1 MARKLWLILVLI
13 SSNHLYLKGQNTYA
27 VDLISEHL
35 KERADATV
43 RDERVEVDMKNA
55 NDVTV
60 RITRAV
66 TVYNRNGEE
75 HGSIELYYNKS
86 RKIRSVK
93 GEIFNEF
100 GIPIG
105 RFSLK
110 DFRDRSASGQ
120 SNLYD
125 DTRMKNYS
133 PAVYSYPYTIA
144 YSVEIKEN
152 QNLLIPSWIPDYAYD
167 VAIERSSY
175 VFICRPTDKIR
186 IHQQNYAKEALVEED
201 AKTKT
206 YTWEL
211 KDIPARRS
219 EPYSPPRD
227 LQTARVRIVP
237 ESFQYF
243 KKTGH
248 FKNWQELGK
257 WNYDYLL
264 ADKRELPEKTVQ
276 HVREL
281 TKNMDSPKEKAKA
294 LYKYMQDK
302 TRYISIQVGI
312 GGIEPFPA
320 ETVDRLGYGDCKALV
335 NYMQSLL
342 DIVDIPSYYCVV
354 EAGSYKRDITADFAN
369 VSDGNHIILCI
380 PFENDTTWL
389 ECTNPKIPF
398 GFLSDFTD
406 DRLVIACSAEGG
418 KILRTPKFSNTES
431 LQYREGHFNILTD
444 GSLEGNLKITFKGGQ
459 FDNHFYNAFLN
470 QQDQTRNLK
479 KWYDIDNISF
489 QKIDYEITSE
499 DKDSIVF
506 CETLDLEI
514 KNYVVKSGIHTILHP
529 NIFNQARPIPATR
542 NRTND
547 LYINRG
553 YTDIDVLHYVLPEDI
568 DTSAMPVNKRLET
581 EMGTYELRISIS
593 NGILTSYRMIQLREG
608 IYPKEKYAE
617 FYQFMTE
624 VYGSDRGKYTL
635 ITSGTKKG
643 NNTSVSFP

>member
-1 MARKLWLILVLI
+1 MTRKLWLILLLTGVM
-13 SSNHLYLKGQNTYA
+13 HLGLRGQNMYS
-27 VDLISEHL
+27 VDLINTHL

-43 RDERVEVDMKNA
+43 RNERVEIDMKSV

-66 TVYNRNGEE
+66 TVHNRSGEE

-86 RKIRSVK
+86 RKIKNVK

-100 GIPIG
+100 GVSIG
-105 RFSLK
+105 KFSLK

-125 DTRMKNYS
+125 DTRMKDYS
-133 PAVYSYPYTIA
+133 PAVYNYPYTIV

-152 QNLLIPSWIPDYAYD
+152 QNLLIPSWAPDYAYD

-175 VFICRPTDKIR
+175 VFTCRPTERIR
-186 IHQQNYAKEALVEED
+186 IHQQNYEAEAVVQED

-211 KDIPARRS
+211 KDIPARQS

-227 LQTARVRIVP
+227 LHATRVRIVP
-237 ESFQYF
+237 ENFQYF

-248 FKNWQELGK
+248 FKDWQEFGK

-264 ADKRELPEKTVQ
+264 ADKRVLPEATVRR
-276 HVREL
+276 VKEL
-281 TKNMDSPKEKAKA
+281 TKDIDLPKEKAKA

-320 ETVDRLGYGDCKALV
+320 ETVDQLGYGDCKALV

-342 DIVDIPSYYCVV
+342 DVVNIPSYYCIV

-389 ECTNPKIPF
+389 ECTNQQIPF

-418 KILRTPKFSNTES
+418 KIMRTPKFSHEAS
-431 LQYREGHFNILTD
+431 LQYREGHFNILAD
-444 GSLEGNLKITFKGGQ
+444 GSLEGRLKTTFSGGQ
-459 FDNHFYNAFLN
+459 FDNHYYNSFMSEQEKTKNA
-470 QQDQTRNLK
+470 K
-479 KWYDIDNISF
+479 KWYDIDHISF
-489 QKIDYEITSE
+489 RKIDYEMISA
-499 DKDSIVF
+499 DKDSIAI
-506 CETLDLEI
+506 CETLDLAI
-514 KNYVVKSGIHTILHP
+514 KNYVVKSGTQAILHP

-542 NRTND
+542 NRTNE

-553 YTDIDVLHYVLPEDI
+553 YTDIDIMHYTLPDDI
-568 DTSAMPVNKRLET
+568 DTFTMPVNKRLET
-581 EMGTYELRISIS
+581 EMGIYELRIAIS
-593 NGILTSYRMIQLREG
+593 NGILTSYRMIQLQEG
-608 IYPKEKYAE
+608 TYPQEKYAE
-617 FYQFMTE
+617 FYRFMAE
-624 VYGSDRGKYTL
+624 IYSSDRGKYNL
-635 ITSGTKKG
+635 SIKKD
-643 NNTSVSFP
+643 SH

>member
-1 MARKLWLILVLI
+1 MVRKLWLILVLV
-13 SSNHLYLKGQNTYA
+13 SGVYLCVNGQNIYA
-27 VDLISEHL
+27 VDLISAHL

-43 RDERVEVDMKNA
+43 RDEQVEIDMKNP
-55 NDVTV
+55 NDVTI

-66 TVYNRNGEE
+66 TIHNRNGEE
-75 HGSIELYYNKS
+75 YGSIELYYNKS
-86 RKIRSVK
+86 RKIKSVK
-93 GEIFNEF
+93 GEVLNEF
-100 GIPIG
+100 GISIG
-105 RFSLK
+105 KFSLK

-125 DTRMKNYS
+125 DTRMKNYT
-133 PAVYSYPYTIA
+133 PTVYNYPYTIA
-144 YSVEIKEN
+144 YAVEIKEN
-152 QNLLIPSWIPDYAYD
+152 QNLLVPSWIPDYAYD

-175 VFICRPTDKIR
+175 TFTCRATDKIR
-186 IHQQNYAKEALVEED
+186 IYQQHYEAEALVEED

-206 YTWEL
+206 YRWEL

-219 EPYSPPRD
+219 EPYSPPLD
-227 LQTARVRIVP
+227 LHATRVRIVP

-248 FKNWQELGK
+248 FKDWQEYGK
-257 WNYDYLL
+257 WTYDYLL
-264 ADKRELPEKTVQ
+264 ADKRELPEATVLY
-276 HVREL
+276 VREL
-281 TKNMDSPKEKAKA
+281 TKDIDSPKEKAKA
-294 LYKYMQDK
+294 LYKYMQGK

-354 EAGSYKRDITADFAN
+354 EAGSYKRDITVDFAN

-389 ECTNPKIPF
+389 ECTNQKIPF

-418 KILRTPKFSNTES
+418 KILRTPKFNHTES
-431 LQYREGHFNILTD
+431 LQYREGHFTIIAE
-444 GSLEGNLKITFKGGQ
+444 GSLEGSLKTTFKGGQ
-459 FDNHFYNAFLN
+459 FDNHYYNAFLN
-470 QQDQTRNLK
+470 QQDQIRNAK

-489 QKIDYEITSE
+489 QKIDYEMISE
-499 DKDSIVF
+499 DKDSIAI
-506 CETLDLEI
+506 CETLDLTI
-514 KNYVVKSGIHTILHP
+514 KNYVVKSGSHAILHP
-529 NIFNQARPIPATR
+529 NKFNQAQPIPATR

-547 LYINRG
+547 FYINRG
-553 YTDIDVLHYVLPEDI
+553 YTDIDVIRYTLPEDI
-568 DTSAMPVNKRLET
+568 DTSAIPVNKRLET
-581 EMGTYELRISIS
+581 EMGIYELRISIS

-608 IYPKEKYAE
+608 TYPKEKYAE

-624 VYGSDRGKYTL
+624 VYSSDRGKYNL
-635 ITSGTKKG
+635 SIEKRQ
-643 NNTSVSFP
+643 